1 MYDSPAFVSTAISE
15 RMDIFYSFRILQRPM
30 SGKHYIS
37 KIVLLI
43 LIASITA
50 KQSAAQQYFLPAS
63 DQFRPDRLKKVV
75 WTESAV
81 FVLTSVGLYFLW
93 YKKFPKSKFH
103 LLNDNK
109 EWLQMDKLGHATTAY
124 NVSVMQ
130 HDLLRWSGVKPNQA
144 ILGGA
149 LTSLAFLSIVEVMD
163 GFSRDWGF
171 SGGDM
176 LANISGAGLFAAQ
189 QFGWGQ
195 QRVGLK
201 FSASFSPYAQ
211 HNPKLLGKKWAERL
225 MKDYNGQTYWLS
237 FNLRSFMKTESN
249 FPVWLN
255 VAAGIGGDGMI
266 GALKNPTT
274 IDGKEIP
281 TFKRTRQFYL
291 APDADLHRIRSVQ
304 ALNAP
309 LFLLQYFKTPAP
321 AIEWKT
327 DGKIRL
333 KPVQF

>member
-15 RMDIFYSFRILQRPM
+15 RMDIFCSFRILQQPM
-30 SGKHYIS
+30 ACKHYIS
-37 KIVLLI
+37 KIILLI
-43 LIASITA
+43 LIASVSA
-50 KQSAAQQYFLPAS
+50 KQTAAQQYFLPAS

-176 LANISGAGLFAAQ
+176 LANISGAGLFAIQ
-189 QFGWGQ
+189 QRAWGQ
-195 QRVGLK
+195 QRIGLK
-201 FSASFSPYAQ
+201 FSASFSTYAQ
-211 HNPKLLGKKWAERL
+211 YNPKLLGKKWAERL

-237 FNLRSFMKTESN
+237 VNLRSFMKTESN

-255 VAAGIGGDGMI
+255 AAAGIGADGMI
-266 GALKNPTT
+266 GARQNPTE
-274 IDGKEIP
+274 INGKPIP
-281 TFKRTRQFYL
+281 SLKRNRQFYI

-327 DGKIRL
+327 DGKLKL